1 MTKRSTWAGLL
12 PAAECAAVQAIF
24 GHIACRV
31 CCCAGNM
38 PEFKKVTIKMAKT
51 QGLALNP
58 AKINGLCGRL
68 MCCLSYE
75 SEYYADAYKKVPKVG
90 SEVGTPDGRGIVAS
104 VNMLKMLV
112 KVKIDDQN
120 GGLIYKDFPV
130 DEVRFKKPNTPQ
142 KDDDDMDENE

>member
-1 MTKRSTWAGLL
+1 
-12 PAAECAAVQAIF
+12 
-24 GHIACRV
+24 
-31 CCCAGNM
+31 
-38 PEFKKVTIKMAKT
+38 MAKT

-112 KVKIDDQN
+112 KVKIDDMN
-120 GGLIYKDFPV
+120 GGLIYKDFAA
-130 DEVRFKKPNTPQ
+130 DEIKFKKPNVPQ
-142 KDDDDMDENE
+142 KDDDDEMEENE